1 MENSFNAS
9 VRFCGIESDPI
20 EEVSMGGQNEV
31 PMQSVDISSPAS
43 TSNISIAYSI
53 KALTTPILSPQQ
65 SKRTVALQVQPATLN
80 FTNDIGEQ
88 KSTERDK
95 TLYKKGKTGLKRQS
109 TYSCKR
115 SKINIL
121 LPFELFYPLEK
132 MEERHIRD
140 VLNGTRADD
149 DEIVN
154 MLFENEHTKMT
165 ITKKSL
171 RTCQG
176 QSWINDE
183 VINYYLSL
191 LRLRDEEMA
200 TYNSNHCRCYFF
212 TTYYYSNKV
221 EPLVKNKFGDG
232 QTERIKKWIEKQNAF
247 NFPIWI
253 FTIHVNGNHWILVL
267 VDSIYGTLDLYDSW
281 PNTKQGRRL
290 QSQILDNIWKFIN
303 MLCNNRNSTTDV
315 FKVSSNIWDF
325 NIVHNCPKQHNN
337 YDCGVF
343 ACTFASLLSTKRTAS
358 FKTKP
363 GLIRLFRKRLVLS
376 IIQHRI

>member
-9 VRFCGIESDPI
+9 VQFCGIESDPI
-20 EEVSMGGQNEV
+20 EEVSMGEKYEV
-31 PMQSVDISSPAS
+31 PMQSANISSPES
-43 TSNISIAYSI
+43 TSKINIAYSTE
-53 KALTTPILSPQQ
+53 ALTTPILSPQ
-65 SKRTVALQVQPATLN
+65 KTKGTVALHVQLATLN

-88 KSTERDK
+88 KSTETDK
-95 TLYKKGKTGLKRQS
+95 TLYKQDKTARKRQS
-109 TYSCKR
+109 TYSFKR

-121 LPFELFYPLEK
+121 LPFELFYPLEET
-132 MEERHIRD
+132 EERHIRD
-140 VLNGTRADD
+140 VFNGTRADD

-154 MLFENEHTKMT
+154 MLFENEQTKMT

-191 LRLRDEEMA
+191 LRLRDEELA

-212 TTYYYSNKV
+212 TTYYYSNIV
-221 EPLVKNKFGDG
+221 EPLVRNKFGDR
-232 QTERIKKWIEKQNAF
+232 QTERIKRWIEKQNAF

-253 FTIHVNGNHWILVL
+253 FTIHINGNHWILVL

-290 QSQILDNIWKFIN
+290 QTQILDNIWKFIN
-303 MLCNNRNSTTDV
+303 ILCNNRNLMTDV
-315 FKVSSNIWDF
+315 FKVSSSNWDF
-325 NIVHNCPKQHNN
+325 NIVHNCPKQNNN

-358 FKTKP
+358 FNTKP
-363 GLIRLFRKRLVLS
+363 SLIRLFRKRLVLS

>member
-31 PMQSVDISSPAS
+31 PMQSVDFTSPES

-154 MLFENEHTKMT
+154 TVFENEHTKLT

-171 RTCQG
+171 RTCPG

-221 EPLVKNKFGDG
+221 EPLVRNNFGDG
-232 QTERIKKWIEKQNAF
+232 QTERIKKWIETQNAF

-290 QSQILDNIWKFIN
+290 QRQILDNISKFIN
-303 MLCNNRNSTTDV
+303 ILCNNRNSTTDV

-343 ACTFASLLSTKRTAS
+343 ACTFASLLSTKRTVY

-363 GLIRLFRKRLVLS
+363 GLIHLFRKRLVLS
-376 IIQHRI
+376 IIQHLI